1 MDVISIDFDIIMS
14 PSINFYN
21 DMVGDDVLL
30 SQLLEDFPQ
39 LENSFNADLYI
50 YQYFTRLI
58 TEMCCK
64 GVPVYFITNHQDI
77 LPYLQQFEEPV
88 NVYNF
93 DHHHDIGYG
102 IKNWVLKISKPACG
116 NWVKY
121 GKDNN
126 LINDYIWIHD
136 NAAGDLEDL
145 PRKKYLTREYTL
157 EEYGNTSHKLDVGA
171 VVVCASWEWIP
182 PIYKPLF
189 NSWIAI
195 CEEVTGKE
203 INIDNFEKK

>member
-1 MDVISIDFDIIMS
+1 MDIISIDFDIIMS

-30 SQLLEDFPQ
+30 SNLLEDFPQ

-50 YQYFTRLI
+50 YQYFTRFI
-58 TEMCCK
+58 TQMCMN
-64 GVPVYFITNHQDI
+64 GVPVHFITNHQDI
-77 LPYLQQFEEPV
+77 IPFLSKYDEPV

-102 IKNWVLKISKPACG
+102 INNWNMKINKVACG

-136 NAAGDLEDL
+136 DNAGELEGI
-145 PRKKYLTREYTL
+145 PRKKYLTKEYSL
-157 EEYGNTSHKLDVGA
+157 NEYSAKKHSLDIGEIII
-171 VVVCASWEWIP
+171 CASWEWIP
-182 PIYKPLF
+182 PSYNPLF
-189 NSWIAI
+189 NTWIAI
-195 CEEVTGKE
+195 CEEILNKE
-203 INIDNFEKK
+203 ILIGE